1 MPYIRLPNNSY
12 FPIAEGE
19 SPQDAMNAAREKY
32 PKAFMSE
39 GEIEQKQGFAPA
51 FGEAWKGFKGS
62 ALTGLGEMTGSET
75 AKNWARQAQEEA
87 AKDQAQGKQG
97 FIPTEEEDVKKAWD
111 KGLMS
116 GIGASARKYVTEPL
130 GGIAGRYVAPVAAGA
145 AATGLAAL
153 AAPEAVASGVGLLGA
168 GLLGKGV
175 TSLADLPAEVG
186 ENIQRQRETGKEVD
200 ATSATAYGLVQAA
213 LAGFGIPGLGK
224 LAAPVQKVFSNEA
237 NVLAKKVLEGMPKEQ
252 ALAQLNGTLKNIVL
266 GSGEAAVTGAGLM
279 VGTEAARRAAAGQGV
294 TDEEAM
300 KEYGEQL
307 KGAAEMAPLF
317 GVMHGV
323 GVRGREKKVV
333 GEASKQ
339 YEAKKGVEDRARV
352 DAEAAALAEE
362 QQAQEFKEKQAATM
376 GPAENAAE
384 GIQGRT
390 ADIFGEQNRT
400 EGPAKGKQ
408 AFGKMEG
415 DVSPFE
421 PSLEAQ
427 QKAGRLVD
435 KGISDNAQIQ
445 QLEQQLEEIRRA
457 QAQGTTFKPIEIID
471 FEGNKQTLTDPGA
484 LRGREASIE
493 RQIEALKQPTTQE
506 LTRQRNLLKTHVST
520 LQDQV
525 AAAAEKGDVNAITSL
540 SPQLQAAQKALT
552 ESHELVKKATPI
564 EQAPEVQ
571 LAELKGKLAAK
582 TKELQKAGG
591 AQGDFDKIHKLAGEL
606 KEIQEKIK
614 AIPEQAPD
622 LLAQAEASRIKG
634 EAEAKEALAQ
644 QQQDMFA
651 QVGKPE
657 SRAEAGQRQL
667 LDRYQESLK
676 QLEDAHAENADKRI
690 IDELVEKVREAA
702 AEKAAAYAKT
712 SETPN
717 VAKQEA
723 NQVRIERIKRAIA
736 EAEANGDTASVAGL
750 RNQLAKAIVESA
762 TPDAPSRRS
771 RALENQQAAI
781 EEIRSQVE
789 DLKSGRFLGEG
800 TRDPAT
806 AASMRQGL
814 EQKANESIG
823 RYVEATI
830 REVNAVREQNG
841 TKRLTNPEAI
851 RLAMDVRGHLE
862 NAVRNLNEPAL
873 RMPKE
878 GTVSTLEKQ
887 LAQIKKKHHKGP
899 AIKKARGPE
908 ILKTEVQPRASEAAL
923 KLGPLYEKGGAR
935 RPENK
940 DLLERVGG
948 KPFETEARKAER
960 LAEEKAEAERVERS
974 GVNPDQKSWFGEK
987 ELEPVATTRATPEN
1001 FQRMLTSREADRA
1014 RKREA
1019 KQQAIEKTTAA
1030 AEAKKTEEQKKK
1042 EEGIATRRKT
1052 VEADIAAKQE
1062 RIAEAKKAERMEG
1075 LSKVKQ
1081 EVIETKFKA
1090 PGQADRVLRKK
1101 ITREERTPEE
1111 KQADKLA
1118 AEREQQ
1124 KQLAERREPA
1134 RQRQKLGEALKQ
1146 ESELNKQ
1153 LKALQAEQGKLFKAK
1168 ESIEKALATAK
1179 TEKNK
1184 KHWQARLEETRTA
1197 IDAADFANRE
1207 KSLKTQLEE
1216 LAKVGVKV
1224 ERVLEVAGN
1233 RPGREN
1239 KGAPLRTGK
1248 TVADKYNLKDLFKE
1262 VEKEGEIKF
1271 TDTFGGDEVAE
1282 FRGRSGNDYRAQA
1295 PHTGERLDPKVSK
1308 AVSDAVEKNAP
1319 KDVVLK
1325 SVENFEELPEKVKAQ
1340 LVRDGFVEG
1349 GENTRTIRGFVTPE
1363 GEVYVIRGNHKS
1375 IKDMETTYVH
1385 ELVGHAGVDRL
1396 IGEKG
1401 MTELTKRVEAHGG
1414 AMELAKKLG
1423 VDEDV
1428 QGALNDFALGIQEMT
1443 NRGASKEKIDKAL
1456 KDMETQAVRELIAY
1470 TVEKRVD
1477 ENFKQKA
1484 GRWLQEI
1491 VGAVRQWLR
1500 DSGLAELSKVSTSD
1514 IYNILRQSQRNYNKG
1529 ELGAFRE
1536 SNGQVAFRNK
1546 TVYADGFD
1554 TGLQEAASKIYLKEK
1569 SAYDRIK
1576 AGTSGMSMM
1585 TRFIDRFAPLEYIA
1599 RNMADKLEGVQM
1611 MYYNRLFDQRNNMM
1625 GEIATHGSVGL
1636 FKNEDGT
1643 HRYKSRGGP
1652 SLKDVFETAAKAKDR
1667 VGDGAA
1673 TTQQFGLYLAAE
1685 RAASDKGGLASGLA
1699 KLSLDGK
1706 LSVADAK
1713 RILDFGRGDKNFQ
1726 EARKQYREYNNGMLD
1741 LMVESGR
1748 LSKAD
1753 AAVMKQGDYVPYYRE
1768 RNGEIIDTEH
1778 NIKVGD
1784 LKTQAYLK
1792 ELIGGDSAIVNF
1804 ETGALQ
1810 NTYMLTDMAMGNIA
1824 TKNTAYTLQKLG
1836 LAEIRPGDGKA
1847 SPNAIRFYE
1856 NGVQKHAVL
1865 ETSGGYTKMEA
1876 QLDKMREAGK
1886 ANTPEYKKLRE
1897 RAEASRASESFFGD
1911 IPAELIVKGMEGVAT
1926 STPLAV
1932 SMMRGP
1938 ANLLRKAVTRNP
1950 AYAARV
1956 AFKDSLSGWI
1966 TSGADV
1972 KPIVG
1977 ALANLKKS
1985 WEGQSPEVRTLQ
1997 EQGIIGGHVFAG
2009 TMSDMRTV
2017 AQHIAQG
2024 KTGWEKLWAKADRM
2038 AIIADESA
2046 RLTLYNGFI
2055 KKGMSPM
2062 EATLATLES
2071 QNFTKHGFSPSMKM
2085 LSTMIPF
2092 FNAQVQGLNT
2102 FARGMTGKSLFED
2115 KLGVKARFLARGAI
2129 LAGTTMLYSALM
2141 QDNETYKNAT
2151 DYEKLNYWF
2160 IPIPGMK
2167 DPIRVPIPFEAGT
2180 IFKALP
2186 EAIYNMMT
2194 TDAQA
2199 KDVLPALKQIML
2211 SSVPGYSN
2219 LGVPQAVKPVL
2230 EAVTNTNFMTLD
2242 PIEGERQRAELRGH
2256 RATAS
2261 TSELAK
2267 AIGEATTLSPMKI
2280 DHVINGYTGAVGT
2293 ALMSMFNPLLQETG
2307 APETPT
2313 SKLPI
2318 IGGFTQPTDGAG
2330 LINKGYESAL
2340 AIEQI
2345 NTTYKRMLEENP
2357 EKADRFLEK
2366 NMNQIDQAS
2375 AAGKFRKEMGDRNK
2389 YERQIRAD
2397 TKMTAADKR
2406 KALDEIRQ
2414 IKIEI
2419 AKEFNASVRE

>member
-87 AKDQAQGKQG
+87 AKEQAAGKQG

-130 GGIAGRYVAPVAAGA
+130 GGIAGRYVAPIAAGA

-153 AAPEAVASGVGLLGA
+153 AAPEAAASGVGLLGA

-279 VGTEAARRAAAGQGV
+279 VGTEAARRAAASQGV

-339 YEAKKGVEDRARV
+339 YEAKKGVEDRARA

-362 QQAQEFKEKQAATM
+362 QQAGELRQRQTET
-376 GPAENAAE
+376 G
-384 GIQGRT
+384 
-390 ADIFGEQNRT
+390 DLFGEQNRT
-400 EGPAKGKQ
+400 EGPAKGKE

-435 KGISDNAQIQ
+435 KGTSDNAQIQ
-445 QLEQQLEEIRRA
+445 QLQQQLDEVRRA
-457 QAQGTTFKPIEIID
+457 QTQGTTFKPLEITD
-471 FEGNKQTLTDPGA
+471 FDGNKQTLTDPGA
-484 LRGREASIE
+484 LRGREASLE
-493 RQIEALKQPTTQE
+493 RQIESLKQPTTQD
-506 LTRQRNLLKTHVST
+506 LTRQRDLLRTHVST

-552 ESHELVKKATPI
+552 DSHELVKKATPI

-571 LAELKGKLAAK
+571 LAELRGKLAAK

-606 KEIQEKIK
+606 KDLQEKIK

-634 EAEAKEALAQ
+634 EAEAKDALAQ
-644 QQQDMFA
+644 QQQDLFA

-657 SRAEAGQRQL
+657 SRAEAGQRQV

-702 AEKAAAYAKT
+702 AEKAGAYAKT

-723 NQVRIERIKRAIA
+723 NQVRVERIKRAIA
-736 EAEANGDTASVAGL
+736 EAEAKGDTASADGL
-750 RNQLAKAIVESA
+750 KKQLAKAIVESA
-762 TPDAPSRRS
+762 TPDAASRRN

-789 DLKSGRFLGEG
+789 DLKSRRFLGEG

-899 AIKKARGPE
+899 AIEKARGPE
-908 ILKTEVQPRASEAAL
+908 VLKTEVDTLRRRLQT
-923 KLGPLYEKGGAR
+923 GEKI
-935 RPENK
+935 E
-940 DLLERVGG
+940 GG

-974 GVNPDQKSWFGEK
+974 GVNPDQKSLFGEK

-1019 KQQAIEKTTAA
+1019 KQQAVEKTAA
-1030 AEAKKTEEQKKK
+1030 AAQSKKTEEQKKK
-1042 EEGIATRRKT
+1042 KEAIADHRKT
-1052 VEADIAAKQE
+1052 VEADKAAKQG
-1062 RIAEAKKAERMEG
+1062 RIDEAKKSERLES
-1075 LSKVKQ
+1075 LPKVKQ
-1081 EVIETKFKA
+1081 EVVETEFKA

-1101 ITREERTPEE
+1101 ITRDDRTVEE
-1111 KQADKLA
+1111 KRADKLA

-1134 RQRQKLGEALKQ
+1134 RQRQKLSDALKQ

-1153 LKALQAEQGKLFKAK
+1153 LKALQAEQGKLFKGK
-1168 ESIEKALATAK
+1168 ESIEKALAAAK

-1184 KHWQARLEETRTA
+1184 KHGQARLEETRTA
-1197 IDAADFANRE
+1197 IDAANFETRE

-1216 LAKVGVKV
+1216 LSKVGAKT

-1308 AVSDAVEKNAP
+1308 AVSDAIEKNAP

-1325 SVENFEELPEKVKAQ
+1325 SVENFEELPEKVKAR

-1375 IKDMETTYVH
+1375 VKDMETTYVH
-1385 ELVGHAGVDRL
+1385 ELVGHAGVDRIL
-1396 IGEKG
+1396 GEKG

-1470 TVEKRVD
+1470 TAEKRVD

-1546 TVYADGFD
+1546 AVYADGFD

-1585 TRFIDRFAPLEYIA
+1585 TRFVDRFAPLEYIA

-1643 HRYKSRGGP
+1643 HQYKSRGGP

-1741 LMVESGR
+1741 LMVETGR
-1748 LSKAD
+1748 LSKED
-1753 AAVMKQGDYVPYYRE
+1753 AAKMKGGDYVPYYRE

-1865 ETSGGYTKMEA
+1865 ETSGGYTKMEE
-1876 QLDKMREAGK
+1876 QLDNLRAKGK
-1886 ANTPEYKKLRE
+1886 ANTAEYKKLRE
-1897 RAEASRASESFFGD
+1897 RAEASRASEAFFGD

-1985 WEGQSPEVRTLQ
+1985 WEGQSPEVRALQ
-1997 EQGIIGGHVFAG
+1997 EQGVIGGHVFAG

-2017 AQHIAQG
+2017 AQQIAQG

-2046 RLTLYNGFI
+2046 RLTLYNGFV
-2055 KKGMSPM
+2055 KKGLSPM

-2071 QNFTKHGFSPSMKM
+2071 QNFTKHGYSPSMKM

-2102 FARGMTGKSLFED
+2102 FARGITGKSLFED
-2115 KLGVKARFLARGAI
+2115 AAGVKAKFLARGAV
-2129 LAGTTMLYSALM
+2129 LSGMTMIYAALM
-2141 QDNETYKNAT
+2141 QNNEAYKNAT
-2151 DYEKLNYWF
+2151 DDERAGYWF
-2160 IPIPGMK
+2160 IPIPGF
-2167 DPIRVPIPFEAGT
+2167 DEPIRVPIPFEAG
-2180 IFKALP
+2180 ILFKALP
-2186 EAIYNMMT
+2186 EAMFNLAT
-2194 TDAQA
+2194 TDAKS
-2199 KDVLPALKQIML
+2199 KDVLPALGKQVL
-2211 SSVPGYSN
+2211 NSVPGMSN
-2219 LGVPQAVKPVL
+2219 MGLPQGIKPVI
-2230 EAVTNTNFMTLD
+2230 EMATNTNFFTMN
-2242 PIEGERQRAELRGH
+2242 PIESQRQQAELPGY
-2256 RATAS
+2256 RANANTTELSKTIGKSLGISPVMLDHFINS
-2261 TSELAK
+2261 TTS
-2267 AIGEATTLSPMKI
+2267 S
-2280 DHVINGYTGAVGT
+2280 TGI
-2293 ALMSMFNPLLQETG
+2293 ALMSMFNPMLREVG
-2307 APETPT
+2307 APEART
-2313 SKLPI
+2313 SQMPV
-2318 IGGFTQPTDGAG
+2318 IGGFFQPTDGSG
-2330 LINKGYESAL
+2330 LINKAYADMQQ
-2340 AIEQI
+2340 IEKI
-2345 NTTYKRMLEENP
+2345 NTTFKRLNESSPEE
-2357 EKADRFLEK
+2357 ADRFLEK
-2366 NMNQIDQAS
+2366 NMAQLDNAS
-2375 AAGKFRKEMGDRNK
+2375 AAGTFKKQMGDLNK
-2389 YERQIRAD
+2389 EERQIRAD
-2397 TKMTAADKR
+2397 GKLSSAQKR
-2406 KALDEIRQ
+2406 RELDEIKQ
-2414 IKIEI
+2414 MKIEL
-2419 AKEFNASVRE
+2419 AKEFMSISRE

>member
-1 MPYIRLPNNSY
+1 MAYIRLPDSS
-12 FPIAEGE
+12 FFKVPEGA
-19 SPQDAMNAAREKY
+19 SPQDAMALAQEKY

-39 GEIEQKQGFAPA
+39 GELEQKQGFMPA
-51 FGEAWKGFKGS
+51 AGEAWKEFKKS
-62 ALTGLGEMTGSET
+62 SLTGLGEMTGIET
-75 AKNWARQAQEEA
+75 VQNWAQQAHEEA
-87 AKDQAQGKQG
+87 AKEQAAGKQG
-97 FIPTEEEDVKKAWD
+97 FIPTEEEDVKKAWE
-111 KGLMS
+111 KGFLP
-116 GIGASARKYVTEPL
+116 GLGASARKYVSEPL
-130 GGIAGRYVAPVAAGA
+130 GGIAGRYAAPMAAGA

-153 AAPEAVASGVGLLGA
+153 AAPGAAATGVGLLGA

-186 ENIQRQRETGKEVD
+186 ENIQRQIETGKPVD
-200 ATSATAYGLVQAA
+200 AVSATGYGLAQAA
-213 LAGFGIPGLGK
+213 LAGFGIPGMGK
-224 LAAPVQKVFSNEA
+224 LTAPVQKMFGAEA
-237 NVLAKKVLEGMPKEQ
+237 GALAKEVVAGTITKDA
-252 ALAQLNGTLKNIVL
+252 ALAKLNGTLKNIAL

-279 VGTEAARRAAAGQGV
+279 VGTEAARRASAGQNV
-294 TDEEAM
+294 MDEEAM
-300 KEYGEQL
+300 KEYGQQVV
-307 KGAAEMAPLF
+307 GAAELAPLF
-317 GVMHGV
+317 GVLHGA
-323 GVRGREKKVV
+323 GRKGTEKKVI
-333 GEASKQ
+333 GKASQ
-339 YEAKKGVEDRARV
+339 TYEATKGREERARA
-352 DAEAAALAEE
+352 DAEAAVLAEE
-362 QQAQEFKEKQAATM
+362 QQAKEFKEKQAET
-376 GPAENAAE
+376 G
-384 GIQGRT
+384 
-390 ADIFGEQNRT
+390 DLFGEQNRT
-400 EGPAKGKQ
+400 EGPAKGKE

-415 DVSPFE
+415 DVSPLPGVTDNLLPRE
-421 PSLEAQ
+421 REQMAQ
-427 QKAGRLVD
+427 ERAV
-435 KGISDNAQIQ
+435 
-445 QLEQQLEEIRRA
+445 EE
-457 QAQGTTFKPIEIID
+457 
-471 FEGNKQTLTDPGA
+471 
-484 LRGREASIE
+484 
-493 RQIEALKQPTTQE
+493 PTTQE
-506 LTRQRNLLKTHVST
+506 LTRQRDLLRTHVST
-520 LQDQV
+520 LQEQV
-525 AAAAEKGDVNAITSL
+525 AAAAEKGDIAAITDL
-540 SPQLQAAQKALT
+540 SPKLQSAQKALG

-606 KEIQEKIK
+606 TELQNKIK

-622 LLAQAEASRIKG
+622 LIAQAEAHRVKG
-634 EAEAKEALAQ
+634 EAEAKEALTQ
-644 QQQDMFA
+644 QQQDLFA

-657 SRAEAGQRQL
+657 SRAEAGQRQVL
-667 LDRYQESLK
+667 ERYQESLK

-690 IDELVEKVREAA
+690 IDDLVEKVREAS

-712 SETPN
+712 TETPN

-723 NQVRIERIKRAIA
+723 NQVRVERIKRAIA
-736 EAEANGDTASVAGL
+736 EAEAKGDTASVAGL
-750 RNQLAKAIVESA
+750 RNQLAKAIVEGAS
-762 TPDAPSRRS
+762 PDATSRRS
-771 RALENQQAAI
+771 RALEDQQKAI
-781 EEIRSQVE
+781 EEVRTQVE

-800 TRDPAT
+800 TRDTAM
-806 AASMRQGL
+806 AASLRQGL

-823 RYVEATI
+823 RYVESTI

-841 TKRLTNPEAI
+841 VKRLTNTEAI

-899 AIKKARGPE
+899 AIEKARGPE
-908 ILKTEVQPRASEAAL
+908 VLKTEVDTLRRRQQT
-923 KLGPLYEKGGAR
+923 GEKIKTESIEGAGER
-935 RPENK
+935 VI
-940 DLLERVGG
+940 LLEQ
-948 KPFETEARKAER
+948 KLEALQKQ
-960 LAEEKAEAERVERS
+960 
-974 GVNPDQKSWFGEK
+974 VNPDARLIAQIKEALPKERELAAKERVVSEARERRGLKPADEGVSTIRTERERLQDERAAEATRAVGIQKSLFGEK

-1019 KQQAIEKTTAA
+1019 KQQAIEKTTAV

-1042 EEGIATRRKT
+1042 EEGIAARRKT
-1052 VEADIAAKQE
+1052 VEADIAAKQG
-1062 RIAEAKKAERMEG
+1062 RIDEAKKSERMEG

-1081 EVIETKFKA
+1081 EVIETEFKA

-1101 ITREERTPEE
+1101 ITREDRTLEE
-1111 KQADKLA
+1111 QRADKLA

-1153 LKALQAEQGKLFKAK
+1153 LKALQAEQGKLFRAK
-1168 ESIEKALATAK
+1168 ESIEKALAAAK
-1179 TEKNK
+1179 TEKSK
-1184 KHWQARLEETRTA
+1184 EHWQARLEETRTA

-1207 KSLKTQLEE
+1207 KALKSQLQE
-1216 LAKVGVKV
+1216 LAKVGAKT
-1224 ERVLEVAGN
+1224 ERVLEAAGN
-1233 RPGREN
+1233 KPAREN
-1239 KGAPLRTGK
+1239 KAAPLRVGK
-1248 TVADKYNLKDLFKE
+1248 TVAEKYDLKDLFKE

-1271 TDTFGGDEVAE
+1271 TDTYGGNETAQ
-1282 FRGRSGNDYRAQA
+1282 FRGRSGNDYRVEA

-1375 IKDMETTYVH
+1375 VKDMETTYVH

-1401 MTELTKRVEAHGG
+1401 MTELTKRVEAQGG
-1414 AMELAKKLG
+1414 AMGLAKKLG
-1423 VDEDV
+1423 VEDQV
-1428 QGALNDFALGIQEMT
+1428 KGALDDYALGIQEMT
-1443 NRGASKEKIDKAL
+1443 NRGAPKEKIDKAL

-1470 TVEKRVD
+1470 TAEKRVD

-1500 DSGLAELSKVSTSD
+1500 DSGMAELSKVSTAD

-1536 SNGQVAFRNK
+1536 PNGQVAFRNK
-1546 TVYADGFD
+1546 AVYADGFD
-1554 TGLQEAASKIYLKEK
+1554 TGLRDAASKIYLQEK

-1585 TRFIDRFAPLEYIA
+1585 TRFVDRFAPLEYIA

-1643 HRYKSRGGP
+1643 HQYKSRGGP
-1652 SLKDVFETAAKAKDR
+1652 SLKDVFETAAKSKDS

-1685 RAASDKGGLASGLA
+1685 RAASDKGGLAAGLT

-1713 RILDFGRGDKNFQ
+1713 RILEFGRNDKNFQ
-1726 EARKQYREYNNGMLD
+1726 EAREQYRKYNDGMVD

-1768 RNGEIIDTEH
+1768 KNGEVWDTEH

-1792 ELIGGDSAIVNF
+1792 ELIGGNSAIVNF

-1836 LAEIRPGDGKA
+1836 LAEIRPGDGAAAK
-1847 SPNAIRFYE
+1847 NVIRFYE

-1876 QLDKMREAGK
+1876 QLDKMKAAGK
-1886 ANTPEYKKLRE
+1886 ANSPEYKKLRD
-1897 RAEASRASESFFGD
+1897 RAEASRTSESFFGD

-1938 ANLLRKAVTRNP
+1938 ANLLRQAVTRNP

-1972 KPIVG
+1972 KPIIG
-1977 ALANLKKS
+1977 ALGNLKKS
-1985 WEGQSPEVRTLQ
+1985 WEGQSPEVRSLQ

-2017 AQHIAQG
+2017 AQQIAQG

-2046 RLTLYNGFI
+2046 RLTLYNGFV
-2055 KKGMSPM
+2055 KKGLSPM

-2102 FARGMTGKSLFED
+2102 FARGISGKSLFED
-2115 KLGVKARFLARGAI
+2115 AAGVKAKFLARGAV
-2129 LAGTTMLYSALM
+2129 LSGMTMIYAALM
-2141 QDNETYKNAT
+2141 QNNEAYKNAT
-2151 DYEKLNYWF
+2151 EEERAGYWF
-2160 IPIPGMK
+2160 IPVPGLK
-2167 DPIRVPIPFEAGT
+2167 EPIRVPIPFEAG
-2180 IFKALP
+2180 IVFKALP
-2186 EAIYNMMT
+2186 EAMFNLAT
-2194 TDAQA
+2194 TDAKS
-2199 KDVLPALKQIML
+2199 KDVLPALGKQVL
-2211 SSVPGYSN
+2211 NSVPGMSN
-2219 LGVPQAVKPVL
+2219 LGLPQGVKPVI
-2230 EAVTNTNFMTLD
+2230 EMATNTNFFTMN
-2242 PIEGERQRAELRGH
+2242 PIESQRQRAELPGH
-2256 RATAS
+2256 RSNANT
-2261 TSELAK
+2261 TELSK
-2267 AIGEATTLSPMKI
+2267 AIGKSLGISPVMLDHFVSSTTSS
-2280 DHVINGYTGAVGT
+2280 TGI
-2293 ALMSMFNPLLQETG
+2293 ALLSMFNPMLREVG
-2307 APETPT
+2307 APEAKT
-2313 SKLPI
+2313 SQMPI
-2318 IGGFTQPTDGAG
+2318 IGGFFQPTDGSG
-2330 LINKGYESAL
+2330 LINKAYADMQQ
-2340 AIEQI
+2340 IEKI
-2345 NTTYKRMLEENP
+2345 NTTFKRLNESNP
-2357 EKADRFLEK
+2357 EEADRFLEK
-2366 NMNQIDQAS
+2366 NMQQLDNAS
-2375 AAGKFRKEMGDRNK
+2375 LAGTFKKQMGDLNK
-2389 YERQIRAD
+2389 EERMIQSD
-2397 TKMTAADKR
+2397 PKMSSAQKR
-2406 KALDEIRQ
+2406 RELDEIKQ
-2414 IKIEI
+2414 MKIDL
-2419 AKEFNASVRE
+2419 AKEFMTISRE